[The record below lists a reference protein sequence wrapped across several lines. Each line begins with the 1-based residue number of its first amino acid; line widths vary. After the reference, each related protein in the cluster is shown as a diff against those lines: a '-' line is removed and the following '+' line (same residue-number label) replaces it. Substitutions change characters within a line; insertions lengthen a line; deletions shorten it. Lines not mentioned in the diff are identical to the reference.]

1 MERRRML
8 KYAHH
13 VHYIVSDL
21 EGMIAYM
28 DETFGMKPDSVEE
41 YDEYGGGIKE
51 ALYWVDKTL
60 LDIIEPT
67 NPDSNLGKF
76 LRENGPG
83 MLHVAWAI
91 DDIEKAARDLAAKGT
106 KFTGEAAITE
116 SVRGYREINIDRS
129 VSHGIWFQLCEELE
143 QAKRK

>member
-1 MERRRML
+1 ML

-13 VHYIVSDL
+13 VHYIVSNL
-21 EGMIAYM
+21 EEMIAYM
-28 DETFGMKPDSVEE
+28 EKNFGMKPDSVDQHE
-41 YDEYGGGIKE
+41 DYGGGLKE

-67 NPDSNLGKF
+67 NPDSSLGKF

-91 DDIEKAARDLAAKGT
+91 DDI
-106 KFTGEAAITE
+106 
-116 SVRGYREINIDRS
+116 
-129 VSHGIWFQLCEELE
+129 QLCEDLK
-143 QAKRK
+143 AGKKN